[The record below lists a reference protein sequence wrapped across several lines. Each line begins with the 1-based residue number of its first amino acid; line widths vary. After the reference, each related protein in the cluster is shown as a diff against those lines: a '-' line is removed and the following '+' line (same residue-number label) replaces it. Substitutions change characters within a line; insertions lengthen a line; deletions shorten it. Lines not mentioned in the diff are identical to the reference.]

1 MDNQSHLLERESSVT
16 GHSEWINLAGVL
28 AVVLMYLLTLGV
40 SVHFVINFWMFIN
53 INFMEINSIIVPA
66 QMSYL
71 QMHELLVYLVPI
83 SSAKNGDCITN
94 ICWYIHT

>member
-1 MDNQSHLLERESSVT
+1 
-16 GHSEWINLAGVL
+16 
-28 AVVLMYLLTLGV
+28 
-40 SVHFVINFWMFIN
+40 
-53 INFMEINSIIVPA
+53 MEINSIIVPA

-94 ICWYIHT
+94 IC